1 MERKIVDRGPTA
13 ASADASAAG
22 FPLRGT
28 LGAILLLVVV
38 VFALYARTA
47 RFEFV
52 SIDVSEYL
60 LENPYLQKGLTWD
73 GVAWAWTAKYASN
86 WHPLTWMSHMLDVSL
101 FGFGPA
107 GHNLMNAG
115 WHALNSVL
123 VFFLVVRCFGAP
135 WRALFVALCF
145 AAHPLHVE
153 SVAWIAER
161 KDVLSTAFGLASLLA
176 WERWARGG
184 SRIGY
189 ALAFVALALGL
200 CAKPMLVTWPCVLLL
215 LDAWP
220 FARTERGW
228 GRLVLEKAPFFAL
241 SAASAVLTWWAQ
253 SSSGAVQTLERTPLE
268 WRLLNVVLSYGRY
281 LAHAVW
287 PVDLIVYYPH
297 PGPTISL
304 ALVAVTGV
312 ALAGALVAAFVL
324 RRRAPWF
331 WFGLAFYLGTL
342 VPVIGLVQVGGQ
354 AMADRYTYVPLLGP
368 FLALAWAVGAWAR
381 NSRARTKLAFAAAVL
396 AVVAQCALTWRQVG
410 LWRDSATLGGEV
422 SRVTPESS
430 WGWNL
435 LGQQAL
441 TRGSYRDAAAYLA
454 RSTEVQPGDPHAWH
468 MYGKALFVL
477 EDYAGAEVAFR
488 RALALQPAN
497 PAFLNHLAELL
508 LTVGRA
514 GEAAPLVQRA
524 LELDDDY
531 AGAHSNRA
539 RLLLLQ
545 GGDLESAEREFRRA
559 VELQPS
565 FTPARNQL
573 ARLLTRRGDFAGALT
588 EIEQVLRYVPGDME
602 ARRGRARCLTA
613 LGREREARA
622 ELEGLVAQF
631 PTLLP
636 AQGDLA
642 WLLASAR
649 DPALRDAQRAVVLA
663 ERAVAAAQP
672 NVPPGLSD
680 ALALAYAQ
688 TGRFDLAV
696 AAAETAAKRA
706 DALGDPEA
714 ARRIRARLAAYQ
726 AKNVDL
732 SIPR

>member
-1 MERKIVDRGPTA
+1 M
-13 ASADASAAG
+13 
-22 FPLRGT
+22 
-28 LGAILLLVVV
+28 
-38 VFALYARTA
+38 
-47 RFEFV
+47 
-52 SIDVSEYL
+52 
-60 LENPYLQKGLTWD
+60 
-73 GVAWAWTAKYASN
+73 
-86 WHPLTWMSHMLDVSL
+86 
-101 FGFGPA
+101 
-107 GHNLMNAG
+107 
-115 WHALNSVL
+115 
-123 VFFLVVRCFGAP
+123 
-135 WRALFVALCF
+135 
-145 AAHPLHVE
+145 
-153 SVAWIAER
+153 
-161 KDVLSTAFGLASLLA
+161 
-176 WERWARGG
+176 
-184 SRIGY
+184 
-189 ALAFVALALGL
+189 
-200 CAKPMLVTWPCVLLL
+200 
-215 LDAWP
+215 
-220 FARTERGW
+220 
-228 GRLVLEKAPFFAL
+228 
-241 SAASAVLTWWAQ
+241 
-253 SSSGAVQTLERTPLE
+253 
-268 WRLLNVVLSYGRY
+268 
-281 LAHAVW
+281 
-287 PVDLIVYYPH
+287 
-297 PGPTISL
+297 
-304 ALVAVTGV
+304 
-312 ALAGALVAAFVL
+312 
-324 RRRAPWF
+324 
-331 WFGLAFYLGTL
+331 
-342 VPVIGLVQVGGQ
+342 
-354 AMADRYTYVPLLGP
+354 
-368 FLALAWAVGAWAR
+368 
-381 NSRARTKLAFAAAVL
+381 
-396 AVVAQCALTWRQVG
+396 
-410 LWRDSATLGGEV
+410 
-422 SRVTPESS
+422 
-430 WGWNL
+430 
-435 LGQQAL
+435 
-441 TRGSYRDAAAYLA
+441 
-454 RSTEVQPGDPHAWH
+454 
-468 MYGKALFVL
+468 
-477 EDYAGAEVAFR
+477 
-488 RALALQPAN
+488 
-497 PAFLNHLAELL
+497 
-508 LTVGRA
+508 
-514 GEAAPLVQRA
+514 QRA